1 MCEVIIRFKSA
12 TRHKRVGDAGGGGA
26 SELYSYVEIIILFQK
41 RILKDVEY
49 IPLMLVPVFVGKLCG
64 DAFELLGKPFRAGDL
79 IIPLQHGTHAVAVLL
94 TKLPQ
99 ANIAGVLA
107 CAGVGN
113 IENVFQLRVVAGR
126 VYDRDAF

>member
-1 MCEVIIRFKSA
+1 MCEVIIRFQPAS
-12 TRHKRVGDAGGGGA
+12 RHKRVGDAGGGGV
-26 SELYSYVEIIILFQK
+26 SELCSYIEIIILFQK

-64 DAFELLGKPFRAGDL
+64 DAFELLGKPFLAGDL
-79 IIPLQHGTHAVAVLL
+79 IIPLQHGGHAVVMLL

-99 ANIAGVLA
+99 ANVAGVLA

-113 IENVFQLRVVAGR
+113 IENIFQLRVVTGR
-126 VYDRDAF
+126 VDDGDAL